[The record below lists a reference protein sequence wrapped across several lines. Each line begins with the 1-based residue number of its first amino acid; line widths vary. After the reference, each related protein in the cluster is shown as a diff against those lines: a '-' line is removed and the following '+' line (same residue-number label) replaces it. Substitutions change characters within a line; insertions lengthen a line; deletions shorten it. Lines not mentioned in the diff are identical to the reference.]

1 MIHSPSKDQ
10 CFYLKKPMK
19 TRVSMP
25 KDHIRQTMNDQRES
39 INVIRYAAY
48 TNEKQQMMMRIQC
61 LGGDV

>member
-1 MIHSPSKDQ
+1 
-10 CFYLKKPMK
+10 
-19 TRVSMP
+19 MP